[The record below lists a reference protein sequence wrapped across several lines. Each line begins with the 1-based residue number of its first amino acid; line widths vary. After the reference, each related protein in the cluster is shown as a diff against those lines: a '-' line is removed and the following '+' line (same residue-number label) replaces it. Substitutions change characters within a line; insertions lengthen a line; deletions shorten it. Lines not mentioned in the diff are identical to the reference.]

1 MRNRRRACLKML
13 VLVLPATLGLACI
26 QRDWSVCS
34 PQDQC
39 QTGYICTAD
48 WKCAPDVDA
57 GADALLVVAADGA
70 MGIDGTVTP
79 EVAPGPA
86 VGQDGGEPDS
96 ASMSASP
103 DAQAEVAFDVPLA
116 AVLDAPAT
124 GGLADATAADA
135 PPIGSTADAA
145 GTCSR
150 DTDCLPQNPLCL
162 GNQCTKCSGDNDCA
176 GRPGTPACA
185 TGGLCVACTA
195 NRYCTGAATTCD
207 TSTNQCVG
215 CVKRSDCAGA
225 CQTCTNGVCTAVK
238 SHDDTGACPGT
249 CDATGA
255 CKSTQ
260 GQACQAASDCAGVTF
275 CSDGHCCDKACTG
288 SCEACDIAG
297 SLGTC
302 TTLAANAEPNKGHTA
317 CVASD
322 PICAGKCNGVSATCS
337 YPVSTTACGT
347 ASCTGQIYQAA
358 GTCSNGDCAKP
369 AAQTCTNVC
378 VLSAGGCKDCT
389 TSGQCTDPTKPICQ
403 GDMCVACTAGSST
416 VCGDKDSSKPTCDTG
431 TGKCVEC
438 TTSNQCATASK
449 PICGNGQTC
458 VACGDAG
465 APTSGCSAK
474 NATLAACSLTS
485 GTCVECTANSHCT
498 SSGKP
503 VCNTSTNL
511 CVQCTDSSQCSGATP
526 ICSSNTCVACTAD
539 AQCVA
544 KLGQNPGVCMSHQ
557 DGRCATDAETIYAE
571 ETAGCS
577 TTSGGT
583 ATAPYCDSQTA
594 ISALSA
600 TRRLIVV
607 RGTVG
612 GFSYYT
618 PGLQLTVVGQLDGN
632 IYPTGVVPNCVA
644 ISNGADLYMRDLVCS
659 TNYNVAAV
667 LAQSATLHLLRMV
680 LFDSAGGVLLDGSNF
695 EIVDTILSGNYKGEF
710 GTNLFGGIY
719 VNNPP
724 TTGLKRLERVTFKD
738 NNFPTDITCTAPTTG
753 VGVYAPDNGVDATCG
768 ITPCTPASAN
778 CGSSL
783 TWVSPG

>member
-1 MRNRRRACLKML
+1 M
-13 VLVLPATLGLACI
+13 
-26 QRDWSVCS
+26 
-34 PQDQC
+34 
-39 QTGYICTAD
+39 
-48 WKCAPDVDA
+48 
-57 GADALLVVAADGA
+57 
-70 MGIDGTVTP
+70 
-79 EVAPGPA
+79 
-86 VGQDGGEPDS
+86 
-96 ASMSASP
+96 
-103 DAQAEVAFDVPLA
+103 
-116 AVLDAPAT
+116 
-124 GGLADATAADA
+124 
-135 PPIGSTADAA
+135 
-145 GTCSR
+145 
-150 DTDCLPQNPLCL
+150 
-162 GNQCTKCSGDNDCA
+162 
-176 GRPGTPACA
+176 
-185 TGGLCVACTA
+185 
-195 NRYCTGAATTCD
+195 
-207 TSTNQCVG
+207 
-215 CVKRSDCAGA
+215 
-225 CQTCTNGVCTAVK
+225 
-238 SHDDTGACPGT
+238 
-249 CDATGA
+249 
-255 CKSTQ
+255 
-260 GQACQAASDCAGVTF
+260 
-275 CSDGHCCDKACTG
+275 
-288 SCEACDIAG
+288 
-297 SLGTC
+297 
-302 TTLAANAEPNKGHTA
+302 
-317 CVASD
+317 
-322 PICAGKCNGVSATCS
+322 
-337 YPVSTTACGT
+337 
-347 ASCTGQIYQAA
+347 
-358 GTCSNGDCAKP
+358 
-369 AAQTCTNVC
+369 
-378 VLSAGGCKDCT
+378 
-389 TSGQCTDPTKPICQ
+389 
-403 GDMCVACTAGSST
+403 
-416 VCGDKDSSKPTCDTG
+416 
-431 TGKCVEC
+431 
-438 TTSNQCATASK
+438 
-449 PICGNGQTC
+449 
-458 VACGDAG
+458 ACGDAG